1 VCDLETIGVSSIFR
15 SIRSATSLV
24 RLLPT
29 FIIKD
34 KARGKGE
41 SVRKTE
47 GVGVM
52 KDKELLVE
60 ETKTSSHTLGSVFLL
75 LFICSRI
82 KRAKSESKKCHSTTM
97 LSCEC
102 MFIIMSSLLIEKTRS
117 KLKTYKYESRCDER
131 LKAKSQGSTRLTY
144 TGLCGELEHL
154 KIKTRLIDERI
165 VRSIFKVI
173 RSPSSIV
180 RN

>member
-24 RLLPT
+24 RLLST

-52 KDKELLVE
+52 KDK
-60 ETKTSSHTLGSVFLL
+60 
-75 LFICSRI
+75 I
-82 KRAKSESKKCHSTTM
+82 
-97 LSCEC
+97 
-102 MFIIMSSLLIEKTRS
+102 
-117 KLKTYKYESRCDER
+117 
-131 LKAKSQGSTRLTY
+131 
-144 TGLCGELEHL
+144 
-154 KIKTRLIDERI
+154 
-165 VRSIFKVI
+165 
-173 RSPSSIV
+173 
-180 RN
+180 